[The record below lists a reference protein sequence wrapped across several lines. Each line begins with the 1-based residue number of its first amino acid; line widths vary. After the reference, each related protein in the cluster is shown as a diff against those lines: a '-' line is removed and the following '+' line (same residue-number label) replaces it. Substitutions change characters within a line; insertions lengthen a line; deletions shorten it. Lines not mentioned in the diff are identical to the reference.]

1 MDHSQVNLLHELDS
15 LSRIHT
21 LKRADID
28 NLMIEFA
35 RRILVA
41 LRIDRMSVWLCNQEK
56 DTLVSI
62 GEYTIPDHRFTK
74 GSKLLSSKYP
84 KYHKAIH
91 ENEILLAP
99 NIYTHEATSEL
110 SEDYSRPNNVISL
123 MDVPLRI
130 EGDLIGVMCFE
141 KTGKIER
148 VFNKDEQV
156 FALSIAIVFA
166 SNMEARQRR
175 ALQHKLD
182 EEIREKEILLRELN
196 HRVRN
201 NLSVISSLVR
211 LQSYKV
217 KDDFHKALFEDCYTK
232 IDSIAGIHELVYS
245 SQNYSIINARDY
257 FTRLL
262 NNISEFFSSVVA
274 RVRLQSDIQEI
285 SIDVDQALPMAL
297 IANEVVTNA
306 YKHAFEGVYER
317 NLNFSLK
324 THNFH
329 LIMKIQDNGKGF
341 NAETIESDTLG
352 LEIVKG
358 LVEQLDAEYEYSMNQ
373 GTTFILTIPY
383 KQIVSKDEF

>member
-15 LSRIHT
+15 LSRIHS
-21 LKRADID
+21 LKREDID
-28 NLMIEFA
+28 NLMTEFA
-35 RRILVA
+35 RRILAA
-41 LRIDRMSVWLCNQEK
+41 LRIDRMSVWLCNPEK

-62 GEYTIPDHRFTK
+62 GEYTIPGNKFSK
-74 GSKLLSSKYP
+74 GSTLHSEKYP
-84 KYHKAIH
+84 RYLKAIH
-91 ENEILLAP
+91 ENEIILAP
-99 NIYTHEATSEL
+99 NIYEHAATSEL

-130 EGDLIGVMCFE
+130 EGELIGVMCFE
-141 KTGKIER
+141 KTGKVER
-148 VFNKDEQV
+148 VFSKDEQV

-166 SNMEARQRR
+166 SNMEARKRR

-182 EEIREKEILLRELN
+182 EELREKEILLRELN

-245 SQNYSIINARDY
+245 TQNYSTVNASDY
-257 FTRLL
+257 FSRLL
-262 NNISEFFSSVVA
+262 NSISEFYSSVVA
-274 RVRLQSDIQEI
+274 RVRIQSDIQDI
-285 SIDVDQALPMAL
+285 SIDVDQALPIAL

-317 NLNFSLK
+317 NLKFSLK
-324 THNFH
+324 THNSH
-329 LIMKIQDNGKGF
+329 LILKIQDNGKGF
-341 NAETIESDTLG
+341 EPSSSESDSLG
-352 LEIVKG
+352 LEIIKG
-358 LVEQLDAEYEYSMNQ
+358 LVEQLDADYEYQVNK
-373 GTTFILTIPY
+373 GTTFILTVPY
-383 KQIVSKDEF
+383 KQFVPKED

>member
-15 LSRIHT
+15 LSRIHS

-35 RRILVA
+35 RRILLA
-41 LRIDRMSVWLCNQEK
+41 LRIDRMSVWLCNHEK
-56 DTLVSI
+56 DALVSI
-62 GEYTIPDHRFTK
+62 GEYTIPAHKFSK
-74 GSKLLSSKYP
+74 GNMLFGQKYP
-84 KYHKAIH
+84 KYYKAIH

-99 NIYTHEATSEL
+99 NIYDHEATAEL

-130 EGDLIGVMCFE
+130 EGELIGVMCFE

-148 VFNKDEQV
+148 IFSRDEQV

-166 SNMEARQRR
+166 SNMEARKRR

-217 KDDFHKALFEDCYTK
+217 KDDFHKSLFEDCYTK

-245 SQNYSIINARDY
+245 SQNYSTINSKDY

-262 NNISEFFSSVVA
+262 NSISEFYSSVVA
-274 RVRLQSDIQEI
+274 RVLIQSEIQEV
-285 SIDVDQALPMAL
+285 SIDVDQALPIAL
-297 IANEVVTNA
+297 IVNEVVTNA
-306 YKHAFEGVYER
+306 YKHAFEGIYDR
-317 NLNFSLK
+317 WIKFTLK
-324 THNFH
+324 AQNSH
-329 LIMKIQDNGKGF
+329 LIVKIQDNGKGF
-341 NAETIESDTLG
+341 EPGSRENDTMG
-352 LEIVKG
+352 LEIIKG
-358 LVEQLDAEYEYSMNQ
+358 LVEQIDADYEFQNDK

-383 KQIVSKDEF
+383 KQILSKDEF